1 MAEDNP
7 ISKTSRKDV
16 VAMYNRA
23 QPATREPAL
32 NISWTNDPSL
42 RQRPRQSN
50 SVGSM
55 ESQLARKLIVER
67 RQREE
72 LFGPNLFGEPVWD
85 ILLRLFVEHDEQKRI
100 SVSDLCAAAAVPAS
114 TALRWISILDAK
126 HMLVR
131 HPDPQDGRRFWIE
144 LSPHIVEQMRQLLAA
159 WTVERT

>member
-7 ISKTSRKDV
+7 ISKDSA
-16 VAMYNRA
+16 AMYNRL
-23 QPATREPAL
+23 QPAEIAGTVQPAL
-32 NISWTNDPSL
+32 NIPWANDPTI
-42 RQRPRQSN
+42 RQTPPQSN
-50 SVGSM
+50 SAGSM
-55 ESQLARKLIVER
+55 EGQLARKLIVER

-131 HPDPQDGRRFWIE
+131 RPDPQDGRRFWIE
-144 LSPHIVEQMRQLLAA
+144 LSPHIAGQMRHLLAA
-159 WTVERT
+159 WIVERT